1 MHSEI
6 SEIAERFMQALINA
20 ENSGDVE
27 PVVELFSDEA
37 ELSNLIF
44 TEPLT
49 GRDGIRR
56 FWLDYL
62 NEFQQIASHFV
73 SVIKNDTSVVLE
85 WESEGMVKTGEPIK
99 YRGVTLLKIES
110 GKIRNF
116 RAYYDSAVFVS
127 KEARS
132 VSQRN

>member
-1 MHSEI
+1 MH

-27 PVVELFSDEA
+27 PLVELFNDEA
-37 ELSNLIF
+37 ELSNLIIS
-44 TEPLT
+44 EPIT
-49 GRDGIRR
+49 GREGIRR
-56 FWLDYL
+56 FWQEYL
-62 NEFQQIASHFV
+62 NQFQQISSHFV
-73 SVIKNDTSVVLE
+73 SVIENDTTSVLE
-85 WESEGMVKTGEPIK
+85 WVSEGTLKTAEPIK

-116 RAYYDSAVFVS
+116 RSYYDSAVFVS